1 MFPSGI
7 DTIPTMQRESTV
19 TLPLR
24 KPRAVCVQ
32 IVFLSRIS
40 NTTGFL
46 GWTDERLS
54 RFNDSTP
61 EWQHIDSF
69 RVDHQQTVYDLM
81 GGKKKKACAAAA
93 PVAAARGA
101 PAAANIVAEDPSVG
115 KKPPPIKPV
124 KPVKD
129 NKPKAPRT
137 YSLANTAQV
146 DTGGVADKSI
156 LKVVIQVDLEKK
168 IIKLINDFRQE
179 NGDKGPI
186 SGRLTNKKL
195 LDLYTALQKFN
206 FKTEHIEE
214 AMKSSVLYGGDL
226 HSALDWLCLNLKDEE
241 LPDGFRQQM
250 QEENQKSRPK
260 YQPIVHEKPAPPS
273 PKASRDDSPKE
284 AIKKAPVKDEAAVKD
299 WILRY
304 AEQSSEE
311 EEMEEKEKGGGNN
324 LASSMEQEGKFDPN
338 DRYLVLT
345 AQLYDTKD
353 MAATAK
359 LKKDKASQRMAQD
372 RIRIIQQEMKPLESH
387 PMFNPAIKVV
397 DAPKENKALPVAVE
411 EGLNLF
417 DQVPVPPP
425 AVKESKK
432 NEPKDIRDFDYT
444 SRSWTGKSP
453 KQFLIDW
460 VRKNLPKS
468 PAPAFHKVQVGKYWK
483 CKVRVQRLDDVLE
496 VCPTILT
503 EDGMQAQHLGAV
515 LALYTMVKGQSV
527 HQLLPSTYR
536 DVWLEWRDRDQQRQ
550 EESRTAANKPRDQFI
565 ARLLTRLKQ
574 QQQQHNPSSGSQDPH
589 PRFGSKA
596 TQPAGGED
604 EPEESWE
611 NLAGLEMEDGGETND
626 KAEAGRGRKEKGGGF
641 EASRE
646 LMIRMR
652 KSPMACKLKAEREQL
667 PVFQHRHRVMEALGR
682 HRVVVVAGETG
693 SGKSTQVP
701 QFLLEELLLGGDGA
715 GAARPCNIVVT
726 QPRRISAMSLATR
739 VNQELGCEDAPGSKM
754 SICGYQIRME
764 NRSGEA
770 TRLLYCT
777 TGVLLR
783 KLQQERHLDSLTHII
798 VDEVHER
805 SVQSDFL
812 LTILRDMVLRRSD
825 LRIVLMSATVDCTKF
840 SRYFNNCPVVSVPGR
855 TFPVEVFHLEDIV
868 EQTGYVLEKDSEY
881 SQRIL
886 EDEEE
891 VNISVSQ
898 KGGKTTQ
905 HQEFVTKDANAG
917 WDLGPDLDHFSS
929 RTRHVL
935 QYMNPN
941 KINMELLLDIIDY
954 LDKSPQ
960 FSCMD
965 GAILVFLPGL
975 AHIQQL
981 YDLLSNDKRFRIK
994 DRYVLVA
1001 LHSTLSS
1008 KDQASAFTVP
1018 PAGVRKIVLSTN
1030 IAETGVTIPD
1040 VVFVI
1045 DSGKTKEN
1053 KYHESSQMS
1062 SLVETFVSKASALQ
1076 RQGRAGRVRDGFC
1089 FRLYPKFRF
1098 DAFMD
1103 YAVPE
1108 ILRVPLE
1115 ELCLHIMKCDYGSPE
1130 DFLKRSLDAPQPQ
1143 SVSNAV
1149 SLLRKMGACHATDH
1163 ALTPLGHHLAGLPV
1177 NVKIGKMLIYGAI
1190 LGCLDPIATIVAA
1203 ITEKSPF
1210 STPMH
1215 RKDEANVAKA
1225 ALAFGNSDH
1234 LTIYNAYQGWKNS
1247 RMDGTRTEMTF
1258 CRNNFLNR
1266 TALITIED
1274 VKQELMRMMEQAGFW
1289 SPRCSSSS
1297 SSSSSRGPLAPLSK
1311 HTISVMKAVLT
1322 AGLYDNVSRVLCTL
1336 SVDVLERVAC
1346 TGETPQGKAQV
1357 HPSSVNR
1364 NLQTHGWLLYQEK
1377 VKYTKIYLRD
1387 TTLISPFPLLLFGG
1401 DIDVQHR
1408 ERLITVDGW
1417 ILFQA
1422 PVRIG
1427 VIFKHLRK
1435 LMDSLLEKKLAN
1447 PKMNLEDEKTIQL
1460 ILELIKTE
1468 NTVNL

>member
-1 MFPSGI
+1 
-7 DTIPTMQRESTV
+7 
-19 TLPLR
+19 
-24 KPRAVCVQ
+24 
-32 IVFLSRIS
+32 
-40 NTTGFL
+40 
-46 GWTDERLS
+46 
-54 RFNDSTP
+54 
-61 EWQHIDSF
+61 
-69 RVDHQQTVYDLM
+69 M

-93 PVAAARGA
+93 PVAAALSA

-115 KKPPPIKPV
+115 KKQPQNKQA
-124 KPVKD
+124 KQVKD

-226 HSALDWLCLNLKDEE
+226 HSALDWLCLNLNDEE

-260 YQPIVHEKPAPPS
+260 YQPIVHQKPAPPS
-273 PKASRDDSPKE
+273 PKESRDDSPKE
-284 AIKKAPVKDEAAVKD
+284 PPKVPVKDEAASMKD

-304 AEQSSEE
+304 AEQSSEDE
-311 EEMEEKEKGGGNN
+311 EEEEEKGGGNN
-324 LASSMEQEGKFDPN
+324 LANSIEQEGKFDPN

-359 LKKDKASQRMAQD
+359 SKKDKAAQRMAQD

-397 DAPKENKALPVAVE
+397 DAPPKENKTLPVAVE

-417 DQVPVPPP
+417 DQAPAPPP
-425 AVKESKK
+425 AVKVKK
-432 NEPKDIRDFDYT
+432 NEPKDVRDFDYT
-444 SRSWTGKSP
+444 ARSWTGKSP

-468 PAPAFHKVQVGKYWK
+468 PAPAFHKIQVGKYWK
-483 CKVRVQRLDDVLE
+483 CKVRVQRLEDVLE

-503 EDGMQAQHLGAV
+503 EDGMQAQHLGAT

-536 DVWLEWRDRDQQRQ
+536 NVWLEWRDRDQQRQ

-574 QQQQHNPSSGSQDPH
+574 QQQQNPSSGTQGPE
-589 PRFGSKA
+589 PRFGFQA

-611 NLAGLEMEDGGETND
+611 NLAGLELEDGGETSD
-626 KAEAGRGRKEKGGGF
+626 KAEAGMGRKEKGGAC

-646 LMIRMR
+646 LMMRLR
-652 KSPMACKLKAEREQL
+652 KSPLAHKLKAEREQL
-667 PVFQHRHRVMEALGR
+667 PVFQHRHRIMDALQR

-715 GAARPCNIVVT
+715 GGGSARPCNVVVT

-754 SICGYQIRME
+754 SLCGYQIRME

-812 LTILRDMVLRRSD
+812 LTILKDMVMRRSD
-825 LRIVLMSATVDCTKF
+825 LRIILMSATVDCTKF

-886 EDEEE
+886 EEEEE
-891 VNISVSQ
+891 VHISVTQ
-898 KGGKTTQ
+898 KGGKMLQ
-905 HQEFVTKDANAG
+905 HQEFLMKDSNSG

-960 FSCMD
+960 FSSMD

-981 YDLLSNDKRFRIK
+981 YDLLSTDKRFRSK
-994 DRYVLVA
+994 DRYFLVA

-1018 PAGVRKIVLSTN
+1018 TAGIRKIVLSTN

-1076 RQGRAGRVRDGFC
+1076 RQGRAGRVRNGFC

-1149 SLLRKMGACHATDH
+1149 SLLRKMGACHPTDH

-1247 RMDGTRTEMTF
+1247 RKEGTRTEMSF

-1289 SPRCSSSS
+1289 SPRSSSTS
-1297 SSSSSRGPLAPLSK
+1297 SSKGPPAVLSK

-1322 AGLYDNVSRVLCTL
+1322 AGLYDNVSRVLCTP

-1346 TGETPQGKAQV
+1346 TAETPQGKAQV

-1408 ERLITVDGW
+1408 ERLITLDGW

-1468 NTVNL
+1468 NTV